1 MQERLQRLI
10 IVDAPAVFWILWNA
24 VSPFVDPVTRAK
36 VHFATSKK
44 HNQETGALLSGAPDP
59 SGLDKLW
66 SIYKQPY
73 VTESYFRLL
82 TSAKTLKAETE
93 AVSAAG

>member
-1 MQERLQRLI
+1 MQERLQRLV

-24 VSPFVDPVTRAK
+24 ISPFVDSVTRAK

-44 HNQETGALLSGAPDP
+44 HDKQTGALLSGATDP
-59 SGLDKLW
+59 SGLQELW

-73 VTESYFRLL
+73 DKDSYLQLL
-82 TSAKTLKAETE
+82 ASFKDRNGLK
-93 AVSAAG
+93 V